1 MTRSAN
7 SKKTSCPVRCL
18 KILSVSIRP
27 VQGAPKVIRSMSV
40 DTPWLILLD
49 CPDKGRSGFF
59 ATKKTQNPGKDGGGF
74 LKAAYAFFAMNVY
87 GIFSYI
93 WLKFMVNDGKWLNE
107 WMCLSL
113 MVGSCEQNSTHKNKI
128 KQIISNIVP
137 FNRWDASR
145 YQFLWSL
152 LFH

>member
-1 MTRSAN
+1 M
-7 SKKTSCPVRCL
+7 
-18 KILSVSIRP
+18 
-27 VQGAPKVIRSMSV
+27 IRSMSV

-93 WLKFMVNDGKWLNE
+93 WPNVYGK
-107 WMCLSL
+107 
-113 MVGSCEQNSTHKNKI
+113 
-128 KQIISNIVP
+128 
-137 FNRWDASR
+137 
-145 YQFLWSL
+145 
-152 LFH
+152 